1 MHIKRKMKHINAH
14 LTASVP
20 LVYLYE
26 PEYWYLTKSNI
37 STCRLFLLLR
47 TRALLNID
55 VGLIFFCKTTVG
67 SIYPGSSLLICP
79 ATVHRANAIAFRDMY
94 LTYLQCQFVNTR
106 NNNRID

>member
-1 MHIKRKMKHINAH
+1 MRIKRKMKHINAD

-67 SIYPGSSLLICP
+67 SIYPGLSLLICP
-79 ATVHRANAIAFRDMY
+79 ATVHRANAIVFHDMY
-94 LTYLQCQFVNTR
+94 LTCSAQFFNSR
-106 NNNRID
+106 NNNGID